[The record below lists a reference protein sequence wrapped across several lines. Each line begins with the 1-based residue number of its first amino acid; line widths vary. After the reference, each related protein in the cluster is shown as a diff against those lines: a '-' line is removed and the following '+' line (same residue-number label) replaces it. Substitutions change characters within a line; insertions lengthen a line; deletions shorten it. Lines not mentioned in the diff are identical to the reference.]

1 MPVFLEDARMRK
13 SIPRRRLALIERI
26 VTAAKGRRGAPTADL
41 LRGYFIGVG
50 EEDLASRSPRD
61 AVDLAAR
68 HAALAARRRPGQTLI
83 EVLAPQTP
91 PDGGHPV
98 SRVLIVTDD
107 RPFLVDSVGLAFA
120 RAGIGVHVLIHPVM
134 RVERDRSGRLLR
146 AVGASAAAGTDKESW
161 QLHEIDPLFDA
172 EVRASLVDLLHA
184 GLGDVQAAVE
194 DWLPMRG
201 RMREAARSLGAT
213 SAPASRRDAQ
223 ARAEAIALL
232 DWMYDAH
239 FVFQGYE
246 RLTMQ
251 RGRLRRAPR
260 SGLGI
265 LRDAGADEGPA
276 VALDA
281 ERTGAG
287 RRRSVTPRDAL
298 HITKSRRRSTVHRPG
313 HLDQISVL
321 EHDRHGRVVGEH
333 RFLGLWTATA
343 YFAAPSEIP
352 VVRHKVAEVVAAFG
366 LDPTGHDGKAVLAVL
381 ETWPRDELFQAGVQE
396 LVGFVR
402 GAVNLYE
409 RRTTRL
415 IMRHDAAGGF
425 WSCMVFVPRDRYTT
439 EVRLRIERLLLERL
453 GGDDLE
459 SQVQIAL
466 SNHARLHVTV
476 RGGRASGGSPVDEGE
491 LDRGIAAAV
500 ATWQDG
506 LQDALYAAHPA
517 EQAARLL
524 HRHGMRFP
532 AAYRSEV
539 TPTDALPDIAAL
551 EALAADPG
559 RPQLRLW
566 RPAGAARHRVHLRV
580 AHSGGPAPIA
590 ELLPVLENFGLRML
604 AERPWRI
611 APMDAAGGA
620 GVALQ
625 DFELELR
632 DAPPGI
638 DPLRAGDRFL
648 AALSG
653 VRAGALDDDAF
664 NRLVLVTALDGHE
677 ASVLRA
683 CCRWLLQTG
692 IPFSLAYMARTLA
705 AHPAVATDLWRL
717 FALRHAPVADP
728 RSGRAA
734 LKAAERLAER
744 LRVRLE
750 AVSNADEDRI
760 LRAFTGVILATLRT
774 NFFQRDADGARRPA
788 LALKLDPHAVA
799 DLPLPRPHREIY
811 VLGPRVE
818 GVHLRMGEVARGGL
832 RWSDRREDFRTEI
845 LGLMK
850 AQNVKNT
857 LIVPVGAKGGF
868 VPRLLPVGGAREAVQ
883 AEGVLAYKTYIGALL
898 DITDDIRGKRIV
910 PPAGMRRLDGDD
922 PYLVVAADKGTATFS
937 DIANGISVARGF
949 WLGDAFASGGSAG
962 YDHKKMGITARGAW
976 ECVKR
981 HFRELGIDTQT
992 QPFTVAGIGD
1002 MSGDVF
1008 GNGLLLSR
1016 QIRLVAAFN
1025 HQHVFLDPQPDAAR
1039 AFAERT
1045 RLFALPRSG
1054 WSDYDK
1060 RAISRGGGVFERS
1073 AKAIPLSA
1081 EARALLGIEAAS
1093 APPQEVIRAILR
1105 LPVDLLWNGGIGTYV
1120 KASTEAHGA
1129 AGDRT
1134 NDGVRIDGRE
1144 LRARVVGE
1152 GGNLGFTQR
1161 GRVEYALAGGRINT
1175 DFIDNSAGVNT
1186 SDVEV
1191 NLKIL
1196 TNPIEAR
1203 GRLRRADRDKLFARL
1218 TDEVAALVLRNNYLQ
1233 SQALSTLELQGLGRL
1248 PELQSLIGGLERS
1261 GELNRAV
1268 EHLPDDETLAQRRK
1282 QGQSLTRPEL
1292 AVLLSYSKIWLT
1304 RQLLASDLPED
1315 RGFAQELMRHFP
1327 SAVRAR
1333 FAADIRR
1340 HRLRRE
1346 IVATAVTNSLVNRMG
1361 PTFVGRAC
1369 AETGASADDV
1379 ARAWGIARDSF
1390 EARTLWQSVEALDN
1404 KAPAAAQYAI
1414 HGESARLLRHATT
1427 WLLRRRPGRLAVAE
1441 AVTEFAAP
1449 IAALRR
1455 SLPRVLEGR
1464 ALESWRAARARHLDA
1479 GVPAP
1484 IAEEAAS
1491 LPALDAALDIC
1502 ELARGGGR
1510 VAGAAAIETTART
1523 WFGASADLGLDAL
1536 EGRIDSLTVDGA
1548 LQAQARAG
1556 LRDGL
1561 RASQVRILTQL
1572 LAVPLPAG
1580 TRAEGAWPA
1589 RRQAWSAPRTA
1600 RLEAWHR
1607 TLREV
1612 QTAGGADF
1620 ASLSVCIEALRAL
1633 AD

>member
-1 MPVFLEDARMRK
+1 MRK
-13 SIPRRRLALIERI
+13 SIPRRRLTLIDRI
-26 VTAAKGRRGAPTADL
+26 VAAARGRRGAPAPGL

-50 EEDLASRSPRD
+50 EEDLAARTPGE
-61 AVDLAAR
+61 AAALAAR
-68 HAALAARRRPGQTLI
+68 HAALAARRSPGETLI
-83 EVLAPQTP
+83 EVLP
-91 PDGGHPV
+91 PDAVPPGVRPV

-107 RPFLVDSVGLAFA
+107 RPFLVDSIGLAFA
-120 RAGIGVHVLIHPVM
+120 RAGIGVHTLIHPVM
-134 RVERDRSGRLLR
+134 QVERDRNGRLKS
-146 AVGASAAAGTDKESW
+146 AVGAGAAPGAGKESW

-172 EVRASLVDLLHA
+172 DVRASMLELLRA
-184 GLGDVQAAVE
+184 GLADVAAAVD
-194 DWLPMRG
+194 DWRPMRE
-201 RMREAARSLGAT
+201 RMRAAALALGAQG
-213 SAPASRRDAQ
+213 APSTRGGDAR
-223 ARAEAIALL
+223 RAEDIALL
-232 DWMYDAH
+232 DWMYGAH

-246 RLTMQ
+246 RLRLQ
-251 RGRLRRAPR
+251 RGRLRRVPR

-265 LRDAGADEGPA
+265 LRGMASGTDAGVDAPA
-276 VALDA
+276 SARA
-281 ERTGAG
+281 
-287 RRRSVTPRDAL
+287 RDGL

-321 EHDRHGRVVGEH
+321 ERDPRGRVVGEH

-343 YFAAPSEIP
+343 YFAAPAEIP
-352 VVRHKVAEVVAAFG
+352 VVRHKVDEVVAAFG
-366 LDPTGHDGKAVLAVL
+366 LDPTSHDGKAVLAVL
-381 ETWPRDELFQAGVQE
+381 ETWPRDELFQASVPE

-409 RRTTRL
+409 RRTTRV
-415 IMRHDAAGGF
+415 IMRHDTAGGF

-439 EVRLRIERLLLERL
+439 EVRLRIERLLLGHCGAE
-453 GGDDLE
+453 DLE

-466 SNHARLHVTV
+466 SNHARLHVTL
-476 RGGRASGGSPVDEGE
+476 RGGRAALGTPVDEAALGRE
-491 LDRGIAAAV
+491 IAEAA

-506 LQDALYAAHPA
+506 LQAALYAAWPP
-517 EQAARLL
+517 EEAARLMY
-524 HRHGMRFP
+524 RHGARFP
-532 AAYRSEV
+532 AAYQSEV
-539 TPTDALPDIAAL
+539 GPADALSDIAAL
-551 EALAADPG
+551 EALAADPAQ
-559 RPQLRLW
+559 PQLRLW
-566 RPAGAARHRVHLRV
+566 RPAGAPRARVHLRV
-580 AHSGGPAPIA
+580 ARSGGPAPIA

-611 APMDAAGGA
+611 APLGDPAPVAAGMDD
-620 GVALQ
+620 VALQ

-632 DAPPGI
+632 DAPAGT
-638 DPLRAGDRFL
+638 DPLRAGERFL
-648 AALSG
+648 TALRA
-653 VRAGALDDDAF
+653 VRAGTLDDDAF
-664 NRLVLVTALDGHE
+664 NRLVLLTALDGHE
-677 ASVLRA
+677 TGVLRA

-705 AHPAVATDLWRL
+705 AHPGIAADLWRL
-717 FALRHAPVADP
+717 FALRLAPTAGP
-728 RSGRAA
+728 RAGRAQA
-734 LKAAERLAER
+734 KPASRLIERLHT
-744 LRVRLE
+744 RLE
-750 AVSNADEDRI
+750 AVSHADEDRI
-760 LRAFTGVILATLRT
+760 LRAFMGVILATLRT
-774 NFFQRDADGARRPA
+774 NFFQRDPDGSRRPA

-799 DLPLPRPHREIY
+799 DLPLPRPYREIY

-832 RWSDRREDFRTEI
+832 RWSDRREDFRTEV

-868 VPRLLPVGGAREAVQ
+868 VPRRLPVGGPREAVQ
-883 AEGVLAYKTYIGALL
+883 AEGVSAYKTYIGALL
-898 DITDDIRGKRIV
+898 DVTDDIRGKRIV
-910 PPAGMRRLDGDD
+910 PPAGVRRLDGDD

-962 YDHKKMGITARGAW
+962 YDHKKMGITARGGW

-981 HFRELGIDTQT
+981 HFRELGIDTQS

-1008 GNGLLLSR
+1008 GNGMLLSR

-1025 HQHVFLDPQPDAAR
+1025 HQHVFLDPAPDPAR
-1039 AFAERT
+1039 SFAERA

-1054 WSDYDK
+1054 WNDYDK

-1081 EARALLGIEAAS
+1081 EARALLGIEASS

-1105 LPVDLLWNGGIGTYV
+1105 LSVDLLWNGGIGTYV
-1120 KASTEAHGA
+1120 KASTEPQSA

-1134 NDGVRIDGRE
+1134 NDGLRVDGRE

-1152 GGNLGFTQR
+1152 GGNLGLTQR

-1196 TNPIEAR
+1196 TNAIESR
-1203 GRLRRADRDKLFARL
+1203 GRLRRAERDKLFARL
-1218 TDEVAALVLRNNYLQ
+1218 TDEVAGLVLRNNYLQ
-1233 SQALSTLELQGLGRL
+1233 SQALSTLELQGHARL
-1248 PELQSLIGGLERS
+1248 PEFQGLIGSLERS

-1268 EHLPDDETLAQRRK
+1268 EHLPDDDAIAQRRK
-1282 QGQSLTRPEL
+1282 QGQTLTRPEL

-1304 RQLLASDLPED
+1304 RQLLGSDLPED
-1315 RGFAQELMRHFP
+1315 RGFAQELMRYFP
-1327 SAVRAR
+1327 SAVRER
-1333 FAADIRR
+1333 FTADIRR

-1369 AETGASADDV
+1369 ADTGASAADV

-1390 EARTLWQSVEALDN
+1390 EARALWQSVEALDT
-1404 KAPAAAQYAI
+1404 KIPAAAQYAI
-1414 HGESARLLRHATT
+1414 HGESARLLRHATV
-1427 WLLRRRPGRLAVAE
+1427 WLLRRRPGRLSVAE
-1441 AVTEFAAP
+1441 AVAEYHGP
-1449 IAALRR
+1449 IAHLRR
-1455 SLPRVLEGR
+1455 ALPRILEGR
-1464 ALESWRAARARHLDA
+1464 ALEAWQTARARHAA
-1479 GVPAP
+1479 GGAPAA
-1484 IAEEAAS
+1484 IAAEAAS
-1491 LPALDAALDIC
+1491 LAALDAALDIC
-1502 ELARGGGR
+1502 ELARTHGAGQ
-1510 VAGAAAIETTART
+1510 GAAAIEATART
-1523 WFGASADLGLDAL
+1523 WFGASAALSIDLL
-1536 EGRIDSLTVDGA
+1536 EARIDSLTVDGA

-1561 RASQVRILTQL
+1561 RASQVRILGQL
-1572 LAVPLPAG
+1572 IGTPVSAG
-1580 TRAEGAWPA
+1580 GRADAWAA
-1589 RRQAWSAPRTA
+1589 RWQAWSAGRSS
-1600 RLEAWHR
+1600 RLESWRR

-1612 QTAGGADF
+1612 EAAGGADF
-1620 ASLSVCIEALRAL
+1620 ASLSVCVDALRAL

>member
-1 MPVFLEDARMRK
+1 MRK
-13 SIPRRRLALIERI
+13 SIPRRRLALIDRI
-26 VTAAKGRRGAPTADL
+26 VAAARGRRGSPPAAL

-50 EEDLASRSPRD
+50 EEELIARTPQAS
-61 AVDLAAR
+61 AALAAR
-68 HAALAARRRPGQTLI
+68 HAALAARRRPGETSI
-83 EVLAPQTP
+83 EVLAPEP
-91 PDGGHPV
+91 APDGGRPV

-120 RAGIGVHVLIHPVM
+120 RAGIGVHTLIHPVM
-134 RVERDRSGRLLR
+134 QVERDAQGRLRSAVAAEPAPR
-146 AVGASAAAGTDKESW
+146 AGKESW
-161 QLHEIDPLFDA
+161 QLHEIDPLFDP
-172 EVRASLVDLLHA
+172 EVRLHLVALLHA
-184 GLGDVQAAVE
+184 GLADVQAAVE
-194 DWLPMRG
+194 DWLPMRE
-201 RMREAARSLGAT
+201 RMRAAARALGAPDARAAGRTAGSLGE
-213 SAPASRRDAQ
+213 S
-223 ARAEAIALL
+223 IALL
-232 DWMYDAH
+232 DWMYGAH

-246 RLTMQ
+246 RLRHS
-251 RGRLRRAPR
+251 RGRLRRVPR

-265 LRDAGADEGPA
+265 LREASSAAPGSGA
-276 VALDA
+276 
-281 ERTGAG
+281 
-287 RRRSVTPRDAL
+287 PRAPVGDAL

-313 HLDQISVL
+313 HLDQVSVL
-321 EHDRHGRVVGEH
+321 ERDRRGRVIGEH

-343 YFAAPSEIP
+343 YFAAPADIP
-352 VVRHKVAEVVAAFG
+352 VVRRKVAEVVAAFG
-366 LDPTGHDGKAVLAVL
+366 LDPTSHDGKAVLAVL
-381 ETWPRDELFQAGVQE
+381 ETWPRDELFQASVPE

-409 RRTTRL
+409 RRTTRV

-439 EVRLRIERLLLERL
+439 EVRLRIERLLLERC

-476 RGGRASGGSPVDEGE
+476 RGGRASLGAPVDETALGQE
-491 LDRGIAAAV
+491 VAALA

-506 LQDALYAAHPA
+506 LQDALYAALPA
-517 EQAARLL
+517 EEAARLL
-524 HRHGMRFP
+524 HRHGARFST
-532 AAYRSEV
+532 AYQSEV
-539 TPTDALPDIAAL
+539 GPADALADLHAL
-551 EALAADPG
+551 EALAADPSQ
-559 RPQLRLW
+559 PQLRLW
-566 RPAGAARHRVHLRV
+566 RPAGAPRTRVHLRV
-580 AHSGGPAPIA
+580 ARSGGPAPIA

-611 APMDAAGGA
+611 APLTDAGGT
-620 GVALQ
+620 GIRHEDVALQ

-632 DAPPGI
+632 EAPAGA
-638 DPLRAGDRFL
+638 DPLRAGERFL
-648 AALSG
+648 SALRA
-653 VRAGALDDDAF
+653 VRAGTLDDDPF
-664 NRLVLVTALDGHE
+664 NRLVLLTPLDGHE
-677 ASVLRA
+677 AGVLRA

-705 AHPAVATDLWRL
+705 AHPAIAGDLWRL
-717 FALRHAPVADP
+717 FELRHAPL
-728 RSGRAA
+728 REGRAA
-734 LKAAERLAER
+734 RGRTAQLVER
-744 LRVRLE
+744 LRTRLD
-750 AVSNADEDRI
+750 AVSQADEDRI
-760 LRAFTGVILATLRT
+760 LRAFMGVILATLRT
-774 NFFQRDADGARRPA
+774 NFFQRDADGTRRPA

-868 VPRLLPVGGAREAVQ
+868 VPRRLPAGGTREAVQ
-883 AEGVLAYKTYIGALL
+883 AEGVLAYRTYIGALL
-898 DITDDIRGKRIV
+898 DVTDDIRGKRIV
-910 PPAGMRRLDGDD
+910 PPVGVRRLDGDD

-981 HFRELGIDTQT
+981 HFREIGLDTQT
-992 QPFTVAGIGD
+992 QPFTAVGIGD

-1008 GNGLLLSR
+1008 GNGMLLSR

-1025 HQHVFLDPQPDAAR
+1025 HQHVFLDPDPDPAR
-1039 AFAERT
+1039 SFAERA

-1054 WSDYDK
+1054 WNDYDK
-1060 RAISRGGGVFERS
+1060 RALSRGGGVFERS

-1081 EARALLGIEAAS
+1081 EARALLGIDAPSAA
-1093 APPQEVIRAILR
+1093 PQEVVRAILR

-1120 KASTEAHGA
+1120 KASTEPQSA
-1129 AGDRT
+1129 AGDRS

-1196 TNPIEAR
+1196 TNAIEAR

-1233 SQALSTLELQGLGRL
+1233 SQALSTLELQGRGRL
-1248 PELQSLIGGLERS
+1248 PELQSLINGLERS
-1261 GELNRAV
+1261 GDLNRTV
-1268 EHLPDDETLAQRRK
+1268 EHLPDDEAIAQRRK
-1282 QGQSLTRPEL
+1282 QGQTLTRPEL

-1315 RGFAQELMRHFP
+1315 RGFAQELMRYFP
-1327 SAVRAR
+1327 SAVRTR
-1333 FAADIRR
+1333 FTADIRR

-1369 AETGASADDV
+1369 AETGASAADV

-1390 EARTLWQSVEALDN
+1390 AARTLWQAVEALDN
-1404 KAPAAAQYAI
+1404 KVPAAAQYAI
-1414 HGESARLLRHATT
+1414 HGDSARLLRHSTV
-1427 WLLRRRPGRLAVAE
+1427 WLLRRRPERLAVAE
-1441 AVTEFAAP
+1441 AVAEYGAP
-1449 IAALRR
+1449 IAALR
-1455 SLPRVLEGR
+1455 SALPRLLEGR
-1464 ALESWRAARARHLDA
+1464 ALAAWQAARTRHLDA
-1479 GVPAP
+1479 GVPTA

-1491 LPALDAALDIC
+1491 LASLDAALDIC
-1502 ELARGGGR
+1502 ELARLVGR
-1510 VAGAAAIETTART
+1510 TPSVAAIEATARA
-1523 WFGASADLGLDAL
+1523 WFGAALQLDLDRL
-1536 EGRIDSLTVDGA
+1536 EGRIDALTVDGA

-1561 RASQVRILTQL
+1561 RASQVRILRQL
-1572 LAVPLPAG
+1572 LAVPVPSG
-1580 TRAEGAWPA
+1580 TRPEHAWTA
-1589 RRQAWSAPRTA
+1589 RWNAWTAARTA
-1600 RLEAWHR
+1600 RLEAWQR

-1612 QTAGGADF
+1612 HAAGAADF
-1620 ASLSVCIEALRAL
+1620 AALSVCIEALRGL